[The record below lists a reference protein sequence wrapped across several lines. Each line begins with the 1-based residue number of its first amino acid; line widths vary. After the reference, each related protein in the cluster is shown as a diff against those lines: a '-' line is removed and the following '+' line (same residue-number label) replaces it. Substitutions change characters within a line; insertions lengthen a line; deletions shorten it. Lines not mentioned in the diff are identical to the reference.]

1 MFVMILSTFFN
12 SLQKLELV
20 NGVLFTGGWAKDGLY
35 FETVR
40 RIFKVSVNITTVVI
54 YMHLSEAS
62 VLPPVQRFF
71 LRRGCTDASRIQNM
85 NRGWKSYYR

>member
-1 MFVMILSTFFN
+1 MFVMILSTFLH

-40 RIFKVSVNITTVVI
+40 TIFKVSV
-54 YMHLSEAS
+54 
-62 VLPPVQRFF
+62 
-71 LRRGCTDASRIQNM
+71 
-85 NRGWKSYYR
+85 YYC